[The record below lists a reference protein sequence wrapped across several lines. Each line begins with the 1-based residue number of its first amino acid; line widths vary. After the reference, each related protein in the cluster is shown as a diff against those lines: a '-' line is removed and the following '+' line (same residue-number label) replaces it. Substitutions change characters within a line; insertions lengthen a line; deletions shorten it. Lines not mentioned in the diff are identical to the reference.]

1 MVWYLEHEWLED
13 FSRLGGEALA
23 GSHGGIGES
32 HLVEFP
38 RAGNFLEYPP
48 NKEVENMW
56 EDWVTA
62 KGLRKP
68 NAFVTAGRK

>member
-1 MVWYLEHEWLED
+1 MEESEKAIWLN
-13 FSRLGGEALA
+13 FQGQ
-23 GSHGGIGES
+23 GIS
-32 HLVEFP
+32 W
-38 RAGNFLEYPP
+38 EYPP